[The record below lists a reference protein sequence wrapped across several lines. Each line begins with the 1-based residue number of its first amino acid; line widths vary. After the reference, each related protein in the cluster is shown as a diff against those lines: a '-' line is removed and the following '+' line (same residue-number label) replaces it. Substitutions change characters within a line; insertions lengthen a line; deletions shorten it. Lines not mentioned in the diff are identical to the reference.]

1 MTAIKLFVIF
11 VVLVRFM
18 LGMVWLTVKEDMTP
32 ALAMRE
38 LILLLAAMVFLI
50 IIMVKSEQ
58 LFPAVSSV
66 VSEPVLEIVAK

>member
-1 MTAIKLFVIF
+1 MTALKLFVIF

-18 LGMVWLTVKEDMTP
+18 FGMVWLTVKEDMTP
-32 ALAMRE
+32 AQAMRE

-66 VSEPVLEIVAK
+66 VSEPVLEIVAE